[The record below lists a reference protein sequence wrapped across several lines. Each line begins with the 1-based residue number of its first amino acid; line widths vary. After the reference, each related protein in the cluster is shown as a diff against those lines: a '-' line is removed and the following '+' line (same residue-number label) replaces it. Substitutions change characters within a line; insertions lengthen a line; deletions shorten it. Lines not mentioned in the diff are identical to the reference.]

1 MLTKGFTKLEV
12 LITVLVFAFLLGCT
26 VPRVM
31 HLVHKAKEGSTK
43 HRLVKMRSAIAA
55 YYGEHQG
62 TYPTDDLS
70 CLVPKY
76 IEGIPMVTIPGF
88 RPSHH
93 VSTGSYEQAFT
104 NQGGWAYVNDPTDPR
119 YGDIFVNTNKEDSYG
134 TAWNLH

>member
-55 YYGEHQG
+55 ITGN
-62 TYPTDDLS
+62 TRALIRRMIYPAW
-70 CLVPKY
+70 CLNILK
-76 IEGIPMVTIPGF
+76 
-88 RPSHH
+88 
-93 VSTGSYEQAFT
+93 VSP
-104 NQGGWAYVNDPTDPR
+104 W
-119 YGDIFVNTNKEDSYG
+119 
-134 TAWNLH
+134 